1 MGCVAGRHQGL
12 GRSSYAACNG
22 RHLRLFL
29 RLPFPGH
36 RGLALLRVQVRPQTL
51 HHLHAHQRDRQSAEL
66 HLQLSLLL
74 FSRAPVPPNLLL
86 HGRLVAQ
93 SHHACRD
100 VKVRGL
106 PVHQHRR
113 EFLVQTGAQDD
124 EPPLVQLQQR
134 SVVARFV

>member
-86 HGRLVAQ
+86 HGRLLAQ
-93 SHHACRD
+93 SHHACGD

-113 EFLVQTGAQDD
+113 EFLVQNGAQDD

-134 SVVARFV
+134 SVVARFL